1 MSTVAGGGARSTV
14 AGGGASSTVVA
25 CPSCGQ
31 KNRVPAAAAGV
42 PRCAACHAPLPWLT
56 AADDADFDRVAGQSP
71 LPVLVDL
78 WAPWCG
84 PCKAVAPGV
93 EQAARKLAG
102 RLKVVKVNVDR
113 APAVSARYDARS
125 IPTLL
130 ILDKGVVKERQVGAV
145 PPDAL
150 LSWAEQALRRGA
162 A

>member
-1 MSTVAGGGARSTV
+1 MSDII
-14 AGGGASSTVVA
+14 A
-25 CPSCGQ
+25 CPSCG
-31 KNRVPAAAAGV
+31 KRNRVPAAADGV
-42 PRCAACHAPLPWLT
+42 PRCGACHSPLPWLT
-56 AADDADFDRVAGQSP
+56 TAEDADFDRVAGQSP

-102 RLKVVKVNVDR
+102 RLKVVKVNVDH

-130 ILDKGVVKERQVGAV
+130 ILDKGKVKDRQIGAV

-150 LSWAEQALRRGA
+150 LTWVERALRRSA

>member
-1 MSTVAGGGARSTV
+1 M
-14 AGGGASSTVVA
+14 
-25 CPSCGQ
+25 
-31 KNRVPAAAAGV
+31 
-42 PRCAACHAPLPWLT
+42 PRCAACHSPLPWLT
-56 AADDADFDRVAGQSP
+56 RAEDADFDRVAGQSP

-102 RLKVVKVNVDR
+102 RLKVVKGNVDH

-130 ILDKGVVKERQVGAV
+130 ILDNGKVKDRQVGAV

-150 LSWAEQALRRGA
+150 FRARSRRCA
-162 A
+162 AAPPERSATVTHLDVASSETTDAQ